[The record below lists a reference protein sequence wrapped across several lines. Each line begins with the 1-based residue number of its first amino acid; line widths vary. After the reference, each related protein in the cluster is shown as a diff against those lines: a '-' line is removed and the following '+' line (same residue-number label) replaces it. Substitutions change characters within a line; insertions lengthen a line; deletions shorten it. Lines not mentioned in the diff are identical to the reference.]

1 MKHFLVALLLCLA
14 LPAGAISLMPMGQ
27 TMEGK
32 TTVGSIQIHNN
43 TRSEMRYQVLVD
55 ALTVDAEGKRVQV
68 PSSDITFYP
77 KSVATLKPGQ
87 TQILR
92 WRRSNVVEDQE
103 KVYAVI
109 VSENP
114 LEKPAANDDGGVVVQ
129 TIMGTRMIAPW
140 AFVPPGAKPSLKAYK
155 ETVGS
160 SNYLVFHNTGNATA
174 PVVELTY
181 AGVEVPGVFMVL
193 PGERLKVK
201 VEGASREVHFT
212 SRGVQST
219 LTVE

>member
-1 MKHFLVALLLCLA
+1 MKHILVALLLCLA
-14 LPAGAISLMPMGQ
+14 FPAGAISLMPMGQ

-92 WRRSNVVEDQE
+92 WRRSNVVADQE

-114 LEKPAANDDGGVVVQ
+114 LEEPAPKEEGGVVVQ
-129 TIMGTRMIAPW
+129 TIMGNRMIAPW
-140 AFVPPGAKPSLKAYK
+140 AFVPPGAKPFLKAYR
-155 ETVGS
+155 ET
-160 SNYLVFHNTGNATA
+160 NYLVFHNTGNATA

-181 AGVEVPGVFMVL
+181 AGEKVPGVFMVL